1 MAALQTALTLDDS
14 IAVSSLQTHSL
25 RIDVTESKF
34 VLGATLPRPCTPQAL
49 AQHVPANHRAC
60 YFVLAGAGSLLR
72 LVLFVPDAAPAKEK
86 MLIASSAAVLKRLL
100 GGAAR
105 FAGDVSVHD
114 AADLAAELD
123 AAAPLRAASSDDAN
137 LSVRERAIKQLN
149 EAERSARAEAGTST
163 QALISPRSGSTSKA
177 GGGIGGFHVN
187 TIPLTEA
194 ASAAL
199 SQLSTRSGLVVLRVS
214 DDGKSIDAD
223 GDVSDCAVDAL
234 ADRMRKTEE
243 PRFYAFRGETGSSI
257 VFVMLV
263 PNDSPRKLRMV
274 YSTAKQSVSDALA
287 AVPGVR
293 VQGKLEWDSDDLVEL
308 AKAPGQFLK
317 SCTAPAPRA
326 SSGAP
331 VRTNAAAASSA
342 GNMAAHPVY
351 GQMGPTSRSG
361 KKIVLPPRGA
371 W

>member
-25 RIDVTESKF
+25 RIDVTESQF
-34 VLGATLPRPCTPQAL
+34 VLGATLPRPCTAQAL
-49 AQHVPANHRAC
+49 VQHVPANHRAC

-100 GGAAR
+100 GGATR
-105 FAGDVSVHD
+105 FAGGDVSVHD

-123 AAAPLRAASSDDAN
+123 AAAPQRAASSDDAN

-149 EAERSARAEAGTST
+149 EAERSARAEAGAPT
-163 QALISPRSGSTSKA
+163 QALVSPRSGSANK
-177 GGGIGGFHVN
+177 GIGGFHVN
-187 TIPLTEA
+187 AIPLTEA

-199 SQLSTRSGLVVLRVS
+199 SQLGTRSGLVVLRVS

-223 GDVSDCAVDAL
+223 GDASDCGVDAL
-234 ADRMRKTEE
+234 ADRMRETEE
-243 PRFYAFRGETGSSI
+243 PRFYAFRGDAGSSSI

-308 AKAPGQFLK
+308 AKAPAQFLK
-317 SCTAPAPRA
+317 SCTAAAPRA
-326 SSGAP
+326 SAGAP
-331 VRTNAAAASSA
+331 ARAAAASST